1 MRPPDLRIPEI
12 LRRTRNLEQRRTPRV
27 AGPPRTFAGLD
38 DVNVKY
44 GHPTEAP
51 LAGQVAMWFP
61 DSASRFGGYW
71 SPGTV
76 SAGGGGEPTIGKW
89 TDDGIFDELA
99 AFDFGPAITVDPYTI
114 AVVTV
119 TAKCTGAS
127 DIVLATI
134 NDHDDLPV
142 AVPAPPV
149 WRLTAFDVT
158 SDPSG
163 DDVVGATGVGAGWA
177 QCTVFAPNVT
187 SEPESHTIFTAV
199 GAATTAYEFDATVE
213 VTVRVAYTL
222 LDP

>member
-27 AGPPRTFAGLD
+27 DGPPRTFAGLD

-99 AFDFGPAITVDPYTI
+99 AFEFGPGITVDPYTI

-119 TAKCTGAS
+119 TARCTGAS
-127 DIVLATI
+127 DIAY
-134 NDHDDLPV
+134 
-142 AVPAPPV
+142 AVDGNPANGIISAQPA
-149 WRLTAFDVT
+149 WSLTAFDVT

-163 DDVVGATGVGAGWA
+163 DDVVGATGVGATFA

-187 SEPESHTIFTAV
+187 NEVESHVINTAV
-199 GAATTAYEFDATVE
+199 GATSTAYEFDATVE